1 MMRLTTRLAAIA
13 LLAAGPLA
21 GTAMADDLGHC
32 KYIQQNMK
40 YIQQNMFA
48 GPFHV
53 CEMPIDAPKCA
64 ELGKTDE
71 NKDAVHAAGACPV
84 ENLVG
89 TCDKGATKLL
99 YYDGDPSGLEI
110 GCGFQSGTWVKP

>member
-1 MMRLTTRLAAIA
+1 MMTRLTLRMAAVALAAVGSFAGSA
-13 LLAAGPLA
+13 L
-21 GTAMADDLGHC
+21 ADEPGHC
-32 KYIQQNMK
+32 V

-53 CEMPIDAPKCA
+53 CEIPIDAARCE
-64 ELGKTDE
+64 ELGKADE
-71 NKDAVHAAGACPV
+71 NKDALHAAGACPT

-89 TCDKGATKLL
+89 TCDKGSTQLL

-110 GCGFQSGTWVKP
+110 GCGFQDGTWSTP

>member
-1 MMRLTTRLAAIA
+1 MMIRLTAKIAAVA

-21 GTAMADDLGHC
+21 GTALADDAGQC
-32 KYIQQNMK
+32 K

-53 CEMPIDAPKCA
+53 CEMPIDAAKCA
-64 ELGKTDE
+64 ELGKTDD
-71 NKDAVHAAGACPV
+71 NKEAVHAAGACPK

-89 TCDKGATKLL
+89 TCDKGATKLM

-110 GCGFQSGTWVKP
+110 GCGFQGGTWVKP

>member
-1 MMRLTTRLAAIA
+1 MMRLTARIAAVA
-13 LLAAGPLA
+13 LLACGPLA
-21 GTAMADDLGHC
+21 GSAMAADPGHC
-32 KYIQQNMK
+32 T

-53 CEMPIDAPKCA
+53 CEMPVDAGKCT
-64 ELGKTDE
+64 EIGKTDE
-71 NKDAVHAAGACPV
+71 NKDAVHAGGACPV
-84 ENLVG
+84 EKLVG

-110 GCGFQSGTWVKP
+110 GCGFQNGTWVKP

>member
-1 MMRLTTRLAAIA
+1 MKSKLIATVA
-13 LLAAGPLA
+13 LLATAPFAAFAADGP
-21 GTAMADDLGHC
+21 GHC
-32 KYIQQNMK
+32 NYTQK
-40 YIQQNMFA
+40 NMFA
-48 GPFHV
+48 GPFKV
-53 CEMPIDAPKCA
+53 CDMPATAEQCT

-84 ENLVG
+84 EKLVG